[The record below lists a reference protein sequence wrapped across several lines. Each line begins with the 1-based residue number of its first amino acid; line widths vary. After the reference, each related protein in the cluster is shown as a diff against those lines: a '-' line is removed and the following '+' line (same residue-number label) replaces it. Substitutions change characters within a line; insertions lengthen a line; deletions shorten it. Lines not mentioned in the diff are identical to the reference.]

1 MIGAAAMANFTLL
14 VGTLQQVTLT
24 GVVRDSVDLEPV
36 AFARVS
42 VAPSGDESVAAS
54 GVSDRF
60 GAFVVPV
67 VRGNWRVR
75 VEVSAFGYAAWT
87 HTYEV
92 APSDPVRVLLS
103 PAPIALEGLDVT
115 ASGRAGDPLSLS
127 RDAFVVDSALLRS
140 LPTIVE
146 TDVLRA
152 IAVSPSASAS
162 SDYMSVP
169 FVRGGTS
176 DGTPVLLDG
185 VRLFNA
191 FHLGGF
197 ISAINPEAVE
207 RATLLAGSGGEGLA
221 IGSLSGAIDVA
232 TRDGS
237 RDRMRAVGA
246 LGALSSRLSI
256 EGPVGES
263 VSFLVDGRRTWIDG
277 FTRAL
282 DKIGIINGHTPYFFR
297 DLHAKVTADLGGVR
311 RLSVSGY
318 MNSESVDDVDARVQV
333 TRQLAMTWGNAAVSG
348 HYRTGFGGSGILD
361 ATLGHSR
368 FTGDL
373 FHVEDYPR
381 ARDDSGMLY
390 DPPPDTGLFGHGSM
404 GESRADLKVT
414 MHAPGATIIA
424 GAQATRLE
432 ADHDYR
438 FSEDCYESCS
448 WDFMDLSDFFVKRL
462 LLRET
467 QWRLAGYS
475 RVEAPLPSGFSARG
489 GLRLDR
495 FVGLATEFSPFAE
508 LGYAASWWSARISAV
523 RSHQAL
529 ASVRNEESLFASF
542 IAYDLLAPVSAP
554 PVPRNTEFSAGWEG
568 SRGRL
573 RIRLDAYVRE
583 LNSLRLPA
591 FESNPIEVPV
601 LGNPGRWERA
611 SGAARG
617 IEATWSWLPDRGL
630 SALGTYR
637 WARVSRTVS
646 SRTFTPRFHREHELE
661 LGASYRRGTSSWSA
675 RFSLRSGQPVTPVL
689 ALARFSA
696 SLPWS
701 LYPEGGLPVDT
712 RLLAGGYNSEEL
724 PRYARMDIGWR
735 RGSEVSWFGGGAVT
749 VYASV
754 ANLLNRANVVGWT
767 AGRGIWGDFTR
778 VRRRQLPVMPSL
790 GAEFRF

>member
-1 MIGAAAMANFTLL
+1 MIGLAAMGNFALL

-24 GVVRDSVDLEPV
+24 GVVRDSADLEPV
-36 AFARVS
+36 ASARVS
-42 VAPSGDESVAAS
+42 VAPSEGEAAAGY

-60 GAFVVPV
+60 GAFVVPA
-67 VRGNWRVR
+67 VRGGGRVR
-75 VEVSAFGYAAWT
+75 VGVSAFGYAAWAR
-87 HTYEV
+87 TYEAV
-92 APSDPVRVLLS
+92 PSDPIRVLLS
-103 PAPIALEGLDVT
+103 PTPIALEGLDVI
-115 ASGRAGDPLSLS
+115 ASRRAGDPLSLS
-127 RDAFVVDSALLRS
+127 RDAFVIDSALLRR

-162 SDYMSVP
+162 SDYTSVP
-169 FVRGGTS
+169 FVRGGAS

-221 IGSLSGAIDVA
+221 IGSLSGAIDIA

-237 RDRMRAVGA
+237 RDRMRMGGA
-246 LGALSSRLSI
+246 LGALSSRLSV

-282 DKIGIINGHTPYFFR
+282 DKMGIIDGHAPYFFR

-311 RLSVSGY
+311 RLSFSGY
-318 MNSESVDDVDARVQV
+318 LNSESVDDVDVREPV
-333 TRQLAMTWGNAAVSG
+333 TRQLAMTWGNAAFSG

-368 FTGDL
+368 FIGDL
-373 FHVEDYPR
+373 FHVEDYPQ
-381 ARDDSGMLY
+381 ARDDGGMLY

-424 GAQATRLE
+424 GAQATRVE

-438 FSEDCYESCS
+438 LSDDCYESCT

-462 LLRET
+462 SLRET
-467 QWRLAGYS
+467 MWRLAGYS

-489 GLRLDR
+489 GVRLDR
-495 FVGLATEFSPFAE
+495 FVGLSTEFSPFAE
-508 LGYAASWWSARISAV
+508 LGYNASWWSARISAA

-542 IAYDLLAPVSAP
+542 VAYDLLAPMGEP
-554 PVPRNTEFSAGWEG
+554 PVPRNTEFTAGWEG
-568 SRGRL
+568 ARGRL
-573 RIRLDAYVRE
+573 RIRLDAYARE
-583 LNSLRLPA
+583 LANLRLPA

-601 LGNPGRWERA
+601 LGDPAQWERA
-611 SGAARG
+611 SGTARG

-661 LGASYRRGTSSWSA
+661 LGASYGRGTSSWSA
-675 RFSLRSGQPVTPVL
+675 RLSLRSGQPVTPVL
-689 ALARFSA
+689 ALARLSA

-701 LYPEGGLPVDT
+701 LYPEDGLPVDT

-724 PRYARMDIGWR
+724 PRYARMDVGWR
-735 RGSEVSWFGGGAVT
+735 RESEVSWFGGGVAT

-767 AGRGIWGDFTR
+767 TASSHDEFRK

>member
-1 MIGAAAMANFTLL
+1 MANFTLL
-14 VGTLQQVTLT
+14 VGTLQQVTLA

-36 AFARVS
+36 AFALVT
-42 VAPSGDESVAAS
+42 VAPSGGEAVAGY

-60 GAFVVPV
+60 GAFVVPA
-67 VRGNWRVR
+67 VRGDGRVH
-75 VEVSAFGYAAWT
+75 VEVSAFGYAAWAR
-87 HTYEV
+87 TYEGV
-92 APSDPVRVLLS
+92 PSDPVRVLLS
-103 PAPIALEGLDVT
+103 PAPIALEGLDVI
-115 ASGRAGDPLSLS
+115 AGGRAGDPLSLS
-127 RDAFVVDSALLRS
+127 RDAFVIDSALLRG

-169 FVRGGTS
+169 FVRGGAS

-197 ISAINPEAVE
+197 VSAINPEAVE

-221 IGSLSGAIDVA
+221 IGSLSGAIDMA

-237 RDRMRAVGA
+237 RDRMRMGGA

-282 DKIGIINGHTPYFFR
+282 DKMGVIDGHSPYFFR

-318 MNSESVDDVDARVQV
+318 MSSESVDEHAVDAREQV
-333 TRQLAMTWGNAAVSG
+333 TGQLSMTWGNAAVSG
-348 HYRTGFGGSGILD
+348 HYRAGLGGNGILD

-381 ARDDSGMLY
+381 ARDDDGIFY

-424 GAQATRLE
+424 GAQATGVE

-438 FSEDCYESCS
+438 FSDDCYSSCS
-448 WDFMDLSDFFVKRL
+448 WDLDHDLSDFFTKRL
-462 LLRET
+462 SLSET

-475 RVEAPLPSGFSARG
+475 RVEAPLPSGFSAQG
-489 GLRLDR
+489 GVRLDR

-508 LGYAASWWSARISAV
+508 LGYAASWWSARISAA

-542 IAYDLLAPVSAP
+542 LAYDLLAPVSEP
-554 PVPRNTEFSAGWEG
+554 PVPRNTEFTAGWEG

-583 LNSLRLPA
+583 LGSLRLPA

-601 LGNPGRWERA
+601 LGNPAQWERGR
-611 SGAARG
+611 GAAHG

-646 SRTFTPRFHREHELE
+646 ARSYTPRFHREHELE

-689 ALARFSA
+689 ALARLSP

-701 LYPEGGLPVDT
+701 HYPEGGLPVDT

-724 PRYARMDIGWR
+724 PRYARMDVGWR
-735 RGSEVSWFGGGAVT
+735 RESEVSWFGGGVAT

-767 AGRGIWGDFTR
+767 TASSHDEFRK